1 MVKREHGQANGGRP
15 AKRQRRYDDDG
26 DAEMASGDE
35 GGDAEFGD
43 AGCTS
48 VQEQGLQL
56 WQTARD
62 AVNKE

>member
-1 MVKREHGQANGGRP
+1 
-15 AKRQRRYDDDG
+15 
-26 DAEMASGDE
+26 MASGDE
-35 GGDAEFGD
+35 GGDAEYGD
-43 AGCTS
+43 AGGAS